1 MSKLLLLLLFALV
14 QNMEK
19 DGCRIYDIWCRKITN
34 INGKC
39 YCFQC
44 LWTDGF
50 YIRFRELYGNFWKVI
65 NYKEI
70 SYCLD
75 DFGKE
80 GSFFIHEEFRK
91 DHIPLFGGGSYYYYK
106 FKALRPCINKIALK
120 FQKNN
125 SRKNTTDLLVIKINI
140 HPKDKTS

>member
-1 MSKLLLLLLFALV
+1 M
-14 QNMEK
+14 
-19 DGCRIYDIWCRKITN
+19 
-34 INGKC
+34 
-39 YCFQC
+39 
-44 LWTDGF
+44 
-50 YIRFRELYGNFWKVI
+50 
-65 NYKEI
+65 KEI

-91 DHIPLFGGGSYYYYK
+91 DNIPLFGGGSYYYYK
-106 FKALRPCINKIALK
+106 FKALRLCINKIALK

>member
-1 MSKLLLLLLFALV
+1 MK
-14 QNMEK
+14 K
-19 DGCRIYDIWCRKITN
+19 DDCRIYDAERLQILMGNVITFN
-34 INGKC
+34 VYEG
-39 YCFQC
+39 
-44 LWTDGF
+44 DGF
-50 YIRFRELYGNFWKVI
+50 YIRFRELYGNFRKVI
-65 NYKEI
+65 NFKEI

-106 FKALRPCINKIALK
+106 FKALRLCINKIALK